1 MKVRTKKL
9 HDRGIAKVETSGEI
23 KEIIINEDFMN
34 PKRLSVSVCFRG
46 NNGSGIVDLTAEEI
60 NEIQSELSSK
70 KKLLGKVKVMRFKK

>member
-34 PKRLSVSVCFRG
+34 PKGLSVSVCFRG
-46 NNGSGIVDLTAEEI
+46 HNGSGIVDLTAEEI